1 MATKSSEITQ
11 KIYQLKVTLLGTD
24 PPIWRRV
31 LVPAAMTLA
40 KLHNVLQ
47 IAMGWG
53 DEHMHEFR
61 AGQRRFGRPE
71 PAEPFMRMSRVESE
85 RTVALAAVLQRVGAK
100 MIYTYDFG
108 DSWEHALLFEKQ
120 FVADPHTT
128 YPVCTDGQFAC
139 PPEDCGGIPGYY
151 DLLDALAIPATHATK
166 NSATRSVASLIPK
179 GFPSMKSIVSSHPL
193 AVVAKPPSA
202 DPLPHAKLTQSLT
215 RVKRDSE
222 DAYI

>member
-31 LVPAAMTLA
+31 LVPADTTLA

-47 IAMGWG
+47 IAIGWG

-71 PAEPFMRMSRVESE
+71 PAEPFMRMPRVESE
-85 RTVALAAVLQRVGAK
+85 RTVVLSAVLQRVGAK
-100 MIYTYDFG
+100 IIYTYDFG
-108 DSWEHALLFEKQ
+108 DNWEHGILLEKQ
-120 FVADPHTT
+120 LVAEPHTT

-151 DLLDALAIPATHATK
+151 DLLDALADP
-166 NSATRSVASLIPK
+166 
-179 GFPSMKSIVSSHPL
+179 SHPRHEEL
-193 AVVAKPPSA
+193 CDWIGGEFNPQGFSVDEVNRLLSPARRRSKTS
-202 DPLPHAKLTQSLT
+202 
-215 RVKRDSE
+215 KR
-222 DAYI
+222 